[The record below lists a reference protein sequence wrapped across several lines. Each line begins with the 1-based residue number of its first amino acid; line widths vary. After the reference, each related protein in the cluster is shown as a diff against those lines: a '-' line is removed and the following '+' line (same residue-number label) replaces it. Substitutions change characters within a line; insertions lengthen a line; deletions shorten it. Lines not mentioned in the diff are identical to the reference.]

1 LLRKADSSRLSS
13 SQGTGRSTEW
23 FGRTALTLFCLGLA
37 TFAFSGCQSAPPP
50 AAVTSVATTGAAP
63 VNSPGTS
70 AAAPVTPASPAKIM
84 TPEPFDG
91 DRAYEILKKQCDFG
105 VRPLGT
111 EAHEKTKDYLIA
123 EMKKVAD
130 STVTQKFTYHGM
142 PVTNVI
148 GIFNPDGSDKPAL
161 HPILL
166 MAHWDTR
173 PIADGPYSDK
183 RDLGYKYGPTG
194 WNRTAP
200 IMGANDAGSGVAVLL
215 EMARLFKAHKPAVG
229 VVILLDDGEDYGDF
243 LADNGKGDG
252 VELGSRYFAKHFR
265 ETPAFGTPF
274 YGILLDMVGG
284 KGAVFPREQQSQ
296 LAAGWVNDKVYG
308 IAETLNYKNVFLSSE
323 IQDINDDHIALIAE
337 GIKMIDIIHPLPTGS
352 NDANAYRYWHTQ
364 QDTADK
370 CSPKTLK
377 IVGDVMTEVLYREPK

>member
-1 LLRKADSSRLSS
+1 LSAFPA
-13 SQGTGRSTEW
+13 STRRAGL
-23 FGRTALTLFCLGLA
+23 FGRTALVLAYLGLSA
-37 TFAFSGCQSAPPP
+37 TFGFGGCQAAPPP
-50 AAVTSVATTGAAP
+50 TAAITPVATTAP
-63 VNSPGTS
+63 TPLTSGGTTPS
-70 AAAPVTPASPAKIM
+70 NPSSGTPKVTHEA
-84 TPEPFDG
+84 FDG
-91 DRAYEILKKQCDFG
+91 DRAYEILKKQCEFG

-111 EAHEKTKDYLIA
+111 EAHEKTKDYLI
-123 EMKKVAD
+123 EQMKQYAD

-148 GIFNPDGSDKPAL
+148 GIFNPAGSDKPSA

-183 RDLGYKYGPTG
+183 KDLGYKYGARG
-194 WNRTAP
+194 WNVTAP
-200 IMGANDAGSGVAVLL
+200 IMGANDAGSGVAILL
-215 EMARLFKAHKPAVG
+215 EMARLFHKQKPDVG
-229 VVILLDDGEDYGDF
+229 VVMLLDDGEDYGDF

-252 VELGSRYFAKHFR
+252 IELGSRYFAKHFR

-284 KGAVFPREQQSQ
+284 KGATFPREQQSQ
-296 LAAGWVNDKVYG
+296 SAAGGVNDKVYG
-308 IAETLNYKNVFLSSE
+308 IAQTLGYGSVFLSSE

-337 GIKMIDIIHPLPTGS
+337 GIPMIDLIHPLPSGS
-352 NDANAYRYWHTQ
+352 NDANAYHWWHTQ

-377 IVGDVMTEVLYREPK
+377 IVGDVVTEVLYREPK